1 MKTTSLTKWLFICIS
16 LIWIHSTIAAEP
28 LPQFVDIATEAGID
42 FVHNTGAFGGKYV
55 PEEIASGCAF
65 IDYDNDGWQD
75 ILLVNGKDW
84 GGHPT
89 GNRQTLGLYRNN
101 QDGTFTDTTETAG
114 LAVELYGLG
123 VAVADYD
130 NDGDDDLYI
139 SCLTA
144 DRLFQNQG
152 DGTFLDVTESAG
164 IDNPGFG
171 TSLCLVGL
179 R

>member
-1 MKTTSLTKWLFICIS
+1 MSTTLGLLAENTFQKRSLLAVHLLT
-16 LIWIHSTIAAEP
+16 TITM
-28 LPQFVDIATEAGID
+28 V
-42 FVHNTGAFGGKYV
+42 GK
-55 PEEIASGCAF
+55 
-65 IDYDNDGWQD
+65 D

-84 GGHPT
+84 HGHPT
-89 GNRQTLGLYRNN
+89 GNRQTMGLYRNN
-101 QDGTFTDTTETAG
+101 QNGTFTDVTETAG

-152 DGTFLDVTESAG
+152 DGTFLDATEAAG
-164 IDNPGFG
+164 INNPGFG
-171 TSLCLVGL
+171 TSCAWLDYNRDGQPRYL
-179 R
+179 RCQLHRMDA